1 MKLENKK
8 WFLYFILSILTCGIF
23 SLYTAHKL
31 DLYDENA
38 WYSNYKN
45 WVIGVY
51 MFIFPVIIMFII
63 FVIQINCKLAFR
75 LSVAGDKIYNLP
87 YSWILCIVVPIIGWA
102 LLIVMYLYIIIW
114 SNIKLGHMEIE

>member
-1 MKLENKK
+1 
-8 WFLYFILSILTCGIF
+8 
-23 SLYTAHKL
+23 
-31 DLYDENA
+31 
-38 WYSNYKN
+38 
-45 WVIGVY
+45 

-114 SNIKLGHMEIE
+114 SNIKLGHMECIGQEKVDN